1 MALPNTDS
9 LLPIQSLDC
18 WKTFTN
24 ALSSEVEDGHWP
36 EAEWS
41 QLSELGLTVFGWR
54 SHLVVQ
60 VLLFQR
66 GLLLRD

>member
-9 LLPIQSLDC
+9 LLADTVTRLLEDIS
-18 WKTFTN
+18 TN

-41 QLSELGLTVFGWR
+41 QLSELGLTRV
-54 SHLVVQ
+54 
-60 VLLFQR
+60 
-66 GLLLRD
+66 